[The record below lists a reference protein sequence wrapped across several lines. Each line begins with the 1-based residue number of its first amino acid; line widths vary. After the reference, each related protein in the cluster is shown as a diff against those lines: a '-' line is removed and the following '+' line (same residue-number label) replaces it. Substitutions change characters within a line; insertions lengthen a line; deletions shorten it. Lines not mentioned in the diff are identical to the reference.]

1 MAEIVKNKNQS
12 KYKINFDNEEKKV
25 KKSNNSKKKKDNKS
39 NEKDNIWTK
48 FRIFCHGVVVEGKRV
63 HWTNKS
69 DMIKYSIVHYFS
81 ILLMCY
87 LLYYNHYLRR
97 RLLWINNGM

>member
-69 DMIKYSIVHYFS
+69 DMIKYSISTIFFIIFCSLFFYIINVLFA
-81 ILLMCY
+81 LLQS
-87 LLYYNHYLRR
+87 LFA
-97 RLLWINNGM
+97 